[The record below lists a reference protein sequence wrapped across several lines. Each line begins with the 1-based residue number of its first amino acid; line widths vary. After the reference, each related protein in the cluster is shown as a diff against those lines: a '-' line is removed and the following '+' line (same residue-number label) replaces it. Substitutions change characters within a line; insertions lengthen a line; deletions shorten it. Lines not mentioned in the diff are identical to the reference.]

1 MVPNP
6 YKQTYANI
14 SNQMRIRGCTASK
27 TNKQD
32 NIIGNNP
39 IISFNS
45 FHLNANIAKLHWVYS
60 L

>member
-1 MVPNP
+1 MPNP
-6 YKQTYANI
+6 YKQTYANR
-14 SNQMRIRGCTASK
+14 SNKMRMRGFTASK
-27 TNKQD
+27 TKKQD

-45 FHLNANIAKLHWVYS
+45 FHLNANIAKISLVYS